1 MLLES
6 YSSNRGKQTPAL
18 DTTCTYI
25 KTTRLVLQFAYRTY
39 HCHTAIFK
47 FSYTRYPQVV
57 TVYRLLETVPA
68 VAIAAFT
75 QHELAQCAAARRAIA
90 EPVQQQQQQLLQQF
104 DRHRR
109 ALHPTMVQ
117 PSRY

>member
-1 MLLES
+1 M
-6 YSSNRGKQTPAL
+6 SS
-18 DTTCTYI
+18 
-25 KTTRLVLQFAYRTY
+25 
-39 HCHTAIFK
+39 
-47 FSYTRYPQVV
+47 FSCILYPQVV
-57 TVYRLLETVPA
+57 TVYRLLEAVLA

-75 QHELAQCAAARRAIA
+75 QHELAQCAAARQAVA

-109 ALHPTMVQ
+109 ALHPAMVQ